1 MVSEIEYICC
11 PSDWKL
17 FRALPI
23 AIGTRSM
30 CWNNFGEG
38 RERSYISLKRG
49 VGGKIPPFVLIR
61 CLYIY
66 LWACIVL
73 YCTVYRLYI
82 YLWVWARRCSSLLS
96 SNTHFTPYSSDLFK
110 TPPWQHH
117 HIPRFLII
125 QDIQWNQTHQSSYKY
140 LHWIFNH
147 NKTWLLCFHIIVFLK
162 AKYLRPFF
170 LKFTLHAGH
179 VLFYHCACFLTP
191 NVWDESAVWLA

>member
-1 MVSEIEYICC
+1 MVSKIEYICC

-17 FRALPI
+17 FTALPV

-61 CLYIY
+61 CLY
-66 LWACIVL
+66 V
-73 YCTVYRLYI
+73 

-96 SNTHFTPYSSDLFK
+96 SNTHFTPYSSDLLK

-170 LKFTLHAGH
+170 WSLPSMQVMSSFII
-179 VLFYHCACFLTP
+179 VRVF
-191 NVWDESAVWLA
+191 